1 MKPEKKTV
9 EKQGEKPVEAEETR
23 SRFLFRNLFKG
34 LIWFAVIIVVFV
46 LMEGYI
52 QQNFKEHIDVIRANP
67 EILYSIYTLSEIV
80 FGILPPE
87 IFMMIWILDD
97 IDLSGFV
104 TNLAILTIISYAAGI
119 LGYYIGKVFSKTK
132 FYQER
137 IREKYLKQYEG
148 KLKTYG
154 GYLVFVGA
162 VTPVPFSATCMLAG
176 SVNLNFKSFLLIC
189 ITRIVR
195 YAVYGAIVWNA
206 PEWFGGLTQGL

>member
-1 MKPEKKTV
+1 MKPEEKEV
-9 EKQGEKPVEAEETR
+9 EKEETR
-23 SRFLFRNLFKG
+23 SSFLFRNLFKG

-52 QQNFKEHIDVIRANP
+52 QQNFKEHIDTIRANP
-67 EILYSIYTLSEIV
+67 GILYGIYTLSEIV

-87 IFMMIWILDD
+87 IFMMIWILDK
-97 IDLSGFV
+97 IDLNGFI
-104 TNLAILTIISYAAGI
+104 TNLIILTLISYAAGI

-176 SVNLNFKSFLLIC
+176 SVNLDIKYFLLIC
-189 ITRIVR
+189 ITRVIR
-195 YAVYGAIVWNA
+195 FAGYGAVVWLA
-206 PEWFGGLTQGL
+206 PELFKGLTQGL

>member
-1 MKPEKKTV
+1 MTPQQE
-9 EKQGEKPVEAEETR
+9 QEETK
-23 SRFLFRNLFKG
+23 SSFLFRNLFKG
-34 LIWFAVIIVVFV
+34 LAWFAVIIAVFV

-52 QQNFKEHIDVIRANP
+52 QQNFKEHIDTIRANP
-67 EILYSIYTLSEIV
+67 GILYGIYTLSEII

-87 IFMMIWILDD
+87 IFLMIWILDN

-104 TNLAILTIISYAAGI
+104 TNLAILTIISYGAGI

-176 SVNLNFKSFLLIC
+176 SVNLSMKHFLLIC
-189 ITRIVR
+189 ITRVLR
-195 YAVYGAIVWNA
+195 FAAYGAVVWNA
-206 PEWFGGLTQGL
+206 PEWFSGLTQGL